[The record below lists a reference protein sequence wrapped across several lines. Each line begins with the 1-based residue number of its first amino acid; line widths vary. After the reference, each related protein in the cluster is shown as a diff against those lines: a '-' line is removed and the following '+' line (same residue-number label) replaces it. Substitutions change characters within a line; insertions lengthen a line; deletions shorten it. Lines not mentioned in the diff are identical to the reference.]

1 MHVRLSVCEREQ
13 GMRVRTIRDATAAT
27 ASCRYAVS
35 FLQYPAGTEGRSVR
49 SGKEGEVG
57 EGTGRRSGRCG
68 MGGIQN
74 DPPSDGASA
83 MAWGDCCLHA
93 LLNPDL
99 AGEAGATV
107 VSPAPEVAAA
117 WWEK

>member
-1 MHVRLSVCEREQ
+1 
-13 GMRVRTIRDATAAT
+13 
-27 ASCRYAVS
+27 
-35 FLQYPAGTEGRSVR
+35 
-49 SGKEGEVG
+49 
-57 EGTGRRSGRCG
+57 

-107 VSPAPEVAAA
+107 VSAAPEVSAA
-117 WWEK
+117 WWEKYDVGWFVVQRVAASKKLRTE

>member
-1 MHVRLSVCEREQ
+1 
-13 GMRVRTIRDATAAT
+13 
-27 ASCRYAVS
+27 
-35 FLQYPAGTEGRSVR
+35 
-49 SGKEGEVG
+49 
-57 EGTGRRSGRCG
+57 
-68 MGGIQN
+68 MGGIHD

-107 VSPAPEVAAA
+107 VSAAAEVATA